1 MDTTAKNATGTG
13 APLMSTATSAGS
25 VMRAAMSAVNMTPFA
40 GTRLLVR
47 CDHSF
52 QPGTA
57 RSRLK
62 ANSIREELVMQATV
76 QKNWPTV
83 EMSSTMATHEELM
96 AWLKMTATPP
106 PPLDTPAGSCTA
118 NRKANKR
125 IQPPM
130 AEYKM

>member
-13 APLMSTATSAGS
+13 APLMSPPTSAGS
-25 VMRAAMSAVNMTPFA
+25 VMRAAMPPVNMTPFA

-47 CDHSF
+47 CDHNF

-57 RSRLK
+57 RSRLN
-62 ANSIREELVMQATV
+62 ANNMRDELVMHATV

-83 EMSSTMATHEELM
+83 EISRTITTQEELM
-96 AWLKMTATPP
+96 AWSKMTTTAPP
-106 PPLDTPAGSCTA
+106 PFDTASESRTA
-118 NRKANKR
+118 NRNASNR

-130 AEYKM
+130 